1 MATWA
6 EFEAAQPELA
16 AAGRRLLYARGDGEA
31 LLATVRDGDSPRIHP
46 VNVGIVNGQLYVFV
60 IGRSAKRADLET
72 DGRYALHAHVDPSSP
87 SELMLRGR
95 ARAVT
100 DPGAR
105 ASAAADWPFTVDD
118 GFRLFELSIDAA
130 LLGERPT
137 AEDWP
142 PRYALWMAP
151 ESAVGREEDNKAVAR
166 RFIDEIFV
174 AMNADAV
181 DELLTDDFTPHTWA
195 ATGSGK
201 ADLTAAIERVS
212 AGLSDVSMTIEEM
225 IAEDDLVA
233 VRLTASATQTGE
245 FMKLPPS
252 GKRYE
257 IGEIHIFR
265 IRDGRVAEHWHQAD
279 LLGLM
284 RQLGALPGSPS

>member
-1 MATWA
+1 MATWD
-6 EFEAAQPELA
+6 EFESVAPQIAG
-16 AAGRRLLYARGDGEA
+16 AGRRLIHARGDGEA
-31 LLATVRDGDSPRIHP
+31 LLATVRDDDPPRIHP
-46 VNVGIVNGQLYVFV
+46 VNVGIVNGRLYVFV

-72 DGRYALHAHVDPSSP
+72 DGRYAIHTHVDPASP
-87 SELMLRGR
+87 SEFMLRGR
-95 ARAVT
+95 ARPVI
-100 DPGAR
+100 DPDER
-105 ASAAADWPFTVDD
+105 ATAAAGWPFTIDD
-118 GFRLFELSIDAA
+118 SFQLFELSIDAA

-137 AEDWP
+137 PDDWP
-142 PRYALWMAP
+142 PRYASWMPP
-151 ESAVGREEDNKAVAR
+151 ESATGREEDNKAVVR
-166 RFIDEIFV
+166 RFIDEIFI

-181 DELLTDDFTPHTWA
+181 DELLTDDFTPHTWGS
-195 ATGSGK
+195 TGSGRD
-201 ADLTAAIERVS
+201 DLKAAIERVS

-225 IAEDDLVA
+225 IAEGDLVA

-265 IRDGRVAEHWHQAD
+265 IRDGRVTEHWHQAD